1 MTINEFMH
9 TLPFIHTHVVLVFI
23 VMFIIA
29 SMVILVSNLGDTD
42 DLGDFVFLVFG
53 SAFLGIVLSL
63 LITIV
68 WMFVTPITSSQIE
81 YARGTQTKVTSTK
94 SYDLS
99 GATSNGFTDQEM
111 QGNIF
116 YVSGSSTD
124 TTSYRFVIKD
134 NSGNYQIRTLKDM
147 FGNINKGHIYINQ
160 SKNNKPHLQVDTHKY
175 VDKRMA
181 DLIDNNS
188 HYSSTWKTY
197 TFYVPDNSITNKF
210 SFK

>member
-9 TLPFIHTHVVLVFI
+9 TLPFIYTHVDIVFMVI
-23 VMFIIA
+23 FIIV
-29 SMVILVSNLGDTD
+29 SIIMLVYSLDDENDLGDTIFFAIGSV
-42 DLGDFVFLVFG
+42 LMGAMIAVF
-53 SAFLGIVLSL
+53 
-63 LITIV
+63 ITIV
-68 WMFVTPITSSQIE
+68 WMFVTPVTSSQVD
-81 YARGTQTKVTSTK
+81 YARGTQTKVIKSK

-99 GATSNGFTDQEM
+99 GATSNGFTDQEI

-147 FGNINKGHIYINQ
+147 FGKVNKNDIYINQ

-181 DLIDNNS
+181 ELIDTNS
-188 HYSSTWKTY
+188 NYSSTWKTY
-197 TFYVPDNSITNKF
+197 TFYVPDNSITNRF

>member
-1 MTINEFMH
+1 MTINEFMN
-9 TLPFIHTHVVLVFI
+9 TLPLIYTHGVLIFT
-23 VMFIIA
+23 VMFIVA
-29 SMVILVSNLGDTD
+29 SVTILVFSVDDID
-42 DLGDFVFLVFG
+42 DLGDFVGAVLG
-53 SAFLGIVLSL
+53 SAFIGIIVSMFIIVLW
-63 LITIV
+63 T
-68 WMFVTPITSSQIE
+68 MATPVTNSQID
-81 YARGTQTKVTSTK
+81 YARGTQTKVISSK

-99 GATSNGFTDQEM
+99 GATSNGFTDQEI

-134 NSGNYQIRTLKDM
+134 SSGNYQIRTLKDM
-147 FGNINKGHIYINQ
+147 FGKVNKNDIYINQ

-181 DLIDNNS
+181 ELIDNNS
-188 HYSSTWKTY
+188 DYSSKWKTY
-197 TFYVPDNSITNKF
+197 TFYVPDNSITSQF